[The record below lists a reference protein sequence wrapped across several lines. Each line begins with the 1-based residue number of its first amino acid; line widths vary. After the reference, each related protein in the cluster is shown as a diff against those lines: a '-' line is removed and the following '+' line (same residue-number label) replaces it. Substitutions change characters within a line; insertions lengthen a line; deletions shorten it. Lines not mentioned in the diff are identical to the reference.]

1 MRWYGKKIA
10 KAIWGSFCLFGATLF
25 VEDFY
30 QAVNHPEVYP
40 FGAEGPVA
48 GIWYYKT
55 QELYLWFA
63 IILVCWCAVGLL
75 LCLLQH
81 KFRYFKW
88 GITVHCFLTLLY
100 ILIVNMDSIGFATQ
114 NAVK

>member
-1 MRWYGKKIA
+1 MAFRGKLMRWDKKKIA
-10 KAIWGSFCLFGATLF
+10 KVIWGSFCLFGITLF

-30 QAVNHPEVYP
+30 HALNHPEVYP

-55 QELYLWFA
+55 QELYLWSA
-63 IILVCWCAVGLL
+63 IILVCWFAVGLL

-81 KFRYFKW
+81 KFRYLKW
-88 GITVHCFLTLLY
+88 WITAHCFLTLLY
-100 ILIVNMDSIGFATQ
+100 ILIVNTHLM
-114 NAVK
+114 

>member
-1 MRWYGKKIA
+1 MCKGISNSGFKCYGNLFQTSGIFDRYGMIFAHTHTHTHTFRSMRWYGKKIA

-30 QAVNHPEVYP
+30 QAVNHPDVYP

-63 IILVCWCAVGLL
+63 VILVC
-75 LCLLQH
+75 
-81 KFRYFKW
+81 
-88 GITVHCFLTLLY
+88 
-100 ILIVNMDSIGFATQ
+100 
-114 NAVK
+114 